1 MSVKSLYRAQR
12 YNVGR
17 LDQSCRRF
25 SLKKRRKGN
34 PSSSAPNA
42 LSKIRHNKVT
52 SKQPL
57 AQISKALSS
66 PSVKNEIFG
75 KLLEF
80 QKDVQKVLMP
90 QFLKDGPSFAQ
101 RERQA
106 VVMDS
111 KWWCWNIAMAC
122 TPGVLIALVCRC
134 YKSDMEEFYRK
145 QNQIDSRK
153 GESDDFE
160 IERNATKE
168 EEEEEEGSNSSIKG
182 NTMWDFQSSS
192 VWRAI
197 SELLDHQ
204 QIINV
209 KQDDAEM
216 DRKSV
221 YEHDDNN
228 DDETI
233 PFLQTI
239 PAEDSNDD
247 LSVAQTS
254 QSEPS
259 PQYLMTRIEALE
271 NQIEE
276 MKKKH
281 NVKTT
286 GRPPRSNIQ
295 NRRDADRLRKRQTEK
310 EADNDT
316 TPAKRSSI
324 DMLKLVIS
332 NNLKEKGDAALKA
345 GQDFRRIV
353 EDQCGIAPTTK
364 EENRADALVHE
375 ENSADAV
382 VSIETSF
389 RSSDEEPLN
398 QDLIIEKH
406 ELPSDVDEE
415 MNAKEKAGMKRRWFQ
430 RLNLFGSRNKHDRS
444 NAD

>member
-1 MSVKSLYRAQR
+1 MKSVKSLYIAQR
-12 YNVGR
+12 YNVGG
-17 LDQSCRRF
+17 LDHSCRRF
-25 SLKKRRKGN
+25 SVKKRRKGN

-42 LSKIRHNKVT
+42 LSKMRHNKVT

-57 AQISKALSS
+57 AQISKVLSS
-66 PSVKNEIFG
+66 SSVKNEIFG

-134 YKSDMEEFYRK
+134 YKNDMEEFYRK

-160 IERNATKE
+160 IERNATKD
-168 EEEEEEGSNSSIKG
+168 EEEGSNSSSTA
-182 NTMWDFQSSS
+182 NSMWTFQSSS

-204 QIINV
+204 QIINI

-216 DRKSV
+216 DKISV
-221 YEHDDNN
+221 YEHDDSNA
-228 DDETI
+228 ETI

-239 PAEDSNDD
+239 PAEDSNVD
-247 LSVAQTS
+247 LSIAQTS

-276 MKKKH
+276 LKRK
-281 NVKTT
+281 NTVKTT
-286 GRPPRSNIQ
+286 GRPPMSNIQ

-316 TPAKRSSI
+316 TPAERSSI
-324 DMLKLVIS
+324 DMLKIVIS
-332 NNLKEKGDAALKA
+332 NNLKEKGEAALKA
-345 GQDFRRIV
+345 GQEFRRIV
-353 EDQCGIAPTTK
+353 EDQCGIAPTAK
-364 EENRADALVHE
+364 EEKSADGLVLD

-389 RSSDEEPLN
+389 RSADEKPCN
-398 QDLIIEKH
+398 QDLIVEEH
-406 ELPSDVDEE
+406 DLPTDVDEE
-415 MNAKEKAGMKRRWFQ
+415 IHANEKRGMKSRWFQ
-430 RLNLFGSRNKHDRS
+430 SLNLFGSRNKHDSS